1 MAYHIRVQCLSVS
14 ALLVIVD
21 VYKADYPMRG
31 FIPQGVTD
39 NRNPDEHKYLFV
51 FVREQD
57 PMTLVSTVV
66 DWGGGGVCVFAWHN
80 GLCMHSVA
88 FGFSFGLSLSP
99 PHSSLPTL
107 PHLVRRWGA
116 ECGEEGERW
125 IWKHIP
131 RFSKVLKIVTFN
143 KRTCR
148 NAGVCAPSG

>member
-57 PMTLVSTVV
+57 PMTLVSIMV
-66 DWGGGGVCVFAWHN
+66 DWGGGGGMCICKA
-80 GLCMHSVA
+80 
-88 FGFSFGLSLSP
+88 
-99 PHSSLPTL
+99 
-107 PHLVRRWGA
+107 
-116 ECGEEGERW
+116 
-125 IWKHIP
+125 
-131 RFSKVLKIVTFN
+131 
-143 KRTCR
+143 
-148 NAGVCAPSG
+148 